1 MDSDNT
7 GEFDLIARFFAP
19 LAAPDAYSLTD
30 DAALLPAIPADH
42 RWVVTKD
49 AMVAGVHFLPDDPA
63 DLVARKL
70 LRVNLSDLA
79 GMGATPVGYALA
91 TAWPRGINV
100 AYIGEFADGLNQDQQ
115 EYDVTLVGGDTVS
128 TDGPL
133 TLSLTAFGTVGPAGP
148 MRRNGARPGDD
159 IFVTGTIGDGVL
171 GLRAAQGLLAHLKE
185 ADVAYLADRYHL
197 PQPRCRLGAALPG
210 LANAGM
216 DVSDGL
222 LADLGHMA
230 TASGVGMEIS
240 AQDVPVSTTAIRV
253 LNNIGMDLNALFS
266 GGDDYEIVF
275 TASGEH
281 LDGIVE
287 IAQHTG
293 VPITRIGSV
302 VAGGGVRLDG
312 AEVDLTAAGW
322 RHF

>member
-1 MDSDNT
+1 MGSDNT

-79 GMGATPVGYALA
+79 GMGARPVGYALA
-91 TAWPRGINV
+91 TAWPKGIDI
-100 AYIGEFADGLNQDQQ
+100 AYIDAFSEGLKHDQHH
-115 EYDVTLVGGDTVS
+115 YDVTLVGGDTVS

-133 TLSLTAFGTVGPAGP
+133 TLSLTAFGTVGPSGP
-148 MRRNGARPGDD
+148 LRRNAARPGDD
-159 IFVTGTIGDGVL
+159 IFVTGTIGDGML
-171 GLRAAQGLLAHLKE
+171 GLRAAQGLLAHMKD
-185 ADVAYLADRYHL
+185 ADVAYLADRYRL
-197 PQPRCRLGAALPG
+197 PQPRCDLGAALAG
-210 LANAGM
+210 LAHGGM

-240 AQDVPVSTTAIRV
+240 SQDVPVSATAIRV
-253 LNNIGMDLNALFS
+253 LNDLDLDLKALFT

-275 TASGEH
+275 TAGGEH
-281 LDGIVE
+281 LDAIVE
-287 IAQHTG
+287 IAQRTN
-293 VPITRIGSV
+293 VPVTRIGSV

-312 AEVDLTAAGW
+312 AEIDLAAGGW